1 MRYILSIDFNNR
13 AFGRQFVDVV
23 KANTTISPDY
33 YSTYD
38 LKHGL
43 RNDDGT
49 GVLVGVS
56 GIASVSGYKMLDDKI
71 IPTEGEL
78 RYRGIRL
85 TDLVENYFKEDKFG
99 YEETI
104 YLLLSGSLPTK
115 GEMAAF
121 DELLEENRKLPDS
134 FIENFII
141 NSPSQNV
148 MNNMQRVLLALYSF
162 DDKAEDRDF
171 ENQISQVISIIAK
184 MPLILA
190 YSYIGKKYYYDDASL
205 ILHHLEPNMSTAE
218 TILHLIRPDAT
229 FTDEEAKL
237 LDLCLIIHA
246 EHGGGNNSTF
256 ATHVVSST
264 GTDTYSTISTALSSL
279 KGSKHGGAN
288 SMVEAMVQD
297 LKATT
302 ADWTDKDQVEKY
314 LRDILNKQAFDQSG
328 LIYGMG
334 HAVYTKS
341 DPRAVL
347 LKDKAKEMAIEK
359 GYCDDF
365 NLLSNIE
372 AITKDLINEKRP
384 GSEICAN
391 VDLYTGLVY
400 RMLGLSPD
408 LYTPIFAVAR
418 TAGWCAH
425 RLEQIQD
432 PKIIRPAYVN
442 ISENKAYLAMEDRQ
456 SKHSQLAIK

>member
-1 MRYILSIDFNNR
+1 MRYILSIDFDNR
-13 AFGRQFVDVV
+13 AFGRQFVEAV
-23 KANTTISPDY
+23 KANTTISPEH

-56 GIASVSGYKMLDDKI
+56 GIASVSGYKILDNEI
-71 IPTEGEL
+71 IPTDGEL

-85 TDLVENYFKEDKFG
+85 TDLVENYFKEDQFG

-104 YLLLSGSLPTK
+104 YLLLSGSLPTM
-115 GEMAAF
+115 GEMDAF
-121 DELLEENRKLPDS
+121 NHLLEKYRQLPDS
-134 FIENFII
+134 FVENFII
-141 NSPSQNV
+141 NSPSRNV

-171 ENQISQVISIIAK
+171 KNQIAQVISIIAK

-205 ILHHLEPNMSTAE
+205 ILHHTEANMSTAE

-279 KGSKHGGAN
+279 KGAKHGGAN
-288 SMVEAMVQD
+288 SMVEAMVTD
-297 LKATT
+297 LKETT
-302 ADWTDKDQVEKY
+302 EDWADKDQVANY
-314 LRDILNKQAFDQSG
+314 LKDILDKKAFDHTG

-347 LKDKAKEMAIEK
+347 LKDKAKQMAIKK
-359 GYCDDF
+359 GFIDDF
-365 NLLSNIE
+365 NLLNNIE
-372 AITKDLINEKRP
+372 AITKDLINEKHH

-400 RMLGLSPD
+400 RMLGISPD

-432 PKIIRPAYVN
+432 KKIIRPAYVN
-442 ISENKAYLAMEDRQ
+442 ISENKEYLAMAYRQ
-456 SKHSQLAIK
+456 SDQTKVAIK